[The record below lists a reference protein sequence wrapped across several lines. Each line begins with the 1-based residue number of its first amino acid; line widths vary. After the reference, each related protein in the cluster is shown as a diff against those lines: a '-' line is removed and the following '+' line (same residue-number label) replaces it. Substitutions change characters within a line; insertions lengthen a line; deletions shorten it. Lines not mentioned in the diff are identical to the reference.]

1 MKGNQAPSFMIG
13 NSSPSCMFEDSRE
26 GLLRFGYCHVS
37 PFTGDCCSTAA
48 LWEPLTSLLLQLYL
62 LTSLNFPL
70 LTNVHA
76 RQKAFNKFHGKYKLQ
91 HTRRKP
97 EIIDSSSELRQF
109 ISQGSSL
116 WPFFFPLHS
125 PGTSIQLS
133 PFFCLLTLYQTQG
146 DYQEKIN
153 YLTSK

>member
-37 PFTGDCCSTAA
+37 PLTGDCCSTAA

-116 WPFFFPLHS
+116 WPFFFFPYILLEHLFCWV
-125 PGTSIQLS
+125 LS
-133 PFFCLLTLYQTQG
+133 FVF
-146 DYQEKIN
+146 
-153 YLTSK
+153 